1 MKRYFHNKILLAF
14 LFAVLCFSSIS
25 VASSAEDELEG
36 FRIETEDQAVQELIL
51 MQDQKALLCQLG
63 NYMTG
68 LNHHQFL

>member
-51 MQDQKALLCQLG
+51 MQDQKTQIFAKDIL
-63 NYMTG
+63 
-68 LNHHQFL
+68 